1 MTIYNLSKN
10 NYNLVQIKFTTMN
23 TLKIKQLL
31 TVWLVLSL
39 MQTQAQT
46 NKSKVQSAQKES
58 TTVTEKVSNINGGMP
73 NRISMNVTVPK
84 QTQGAT
90 FGEKVKV
97 GQPISENEIK
107 ENASLRGIITGSV
120 TWDLATAK
128 GTINKPAVSSVGNL
142 AGAGGGAAAAS
153 YAATGMVINPNTQGV
168 ISAIFAREAGSGMA
182 SGRRQYQPVFIDG
195 QGNVCTDCLAKVQS
209 NPYFKDNG
217 MAGEMPLEK
226 KGVDDDCDGVEGLTV
241 SLVNEQT
248 GAEVASVKT
257 ASCGDFYFENLPI
270 ATYIVKIGGEFLL
283 KKSYDIAFDKN
294 GTYDIAG
301 ELLSGNN
308 YWAIKLNTGLTENPN
323 GGDKINA
330 GLHAAGGAIG
340 QGASLLGGALPGG
353 AVISA
358 AVSSYSPGDPIPG
371 LDVKLGK
378 NSGDLENTSKTNEKG
393 QFEFSGLSQ
402 GNYTLSSIFHFDID
416 GNIPVNLWLS
426 KKGYDYYKAQSDMSK
441 TSKESPTDE
450 TEENKPKNNENA
462 KEKKG
467 LNAVNVKT
475 NKSDAGAKDTSDEA
489 QRKGW
494 DGTVKGNAGI
504 EIIKDD
510 DFEKT
515 DKSALTTAIINLQD
529 FKNSLA
535 DFEKLI
541 QKDKLQPIT
550 SNQITLQINN
560 VRNRINQLENS
571 LKNIGLLERT
581 APSSHD
587 LETNLNAMDKDFSVL
602 LENIAQLGDQYNS
615 ISNVLKTK
623 HDTAKNSVGNIR

>member
-1 MTIYNLSKN
+1 
-10 NYNLVQIKFTTMN
+10 MN

-31 TVWLVLSL
+31 TVWFVLSL
-39 MQTQAQT
+39 MQTQAQE
-46 NKSKVQSAQKES
+46 NKLKVQSAQKES
-58 TTVTEKVSNINGGMP
+58 TTITEKVNNINGGMP

-90 FGEKVKV
+90 FGEKVNAGLATAKKTTD
-97 GQPISENEIK
+97 K
-107 ENASLRGIITGSV
+107 EANLRGIITGSV

-128 GTINKPAVSSVGNL
+128 DTKNKPAVSSVGNL

-153 YAATGMVINPNTQGV
+153 YAATGMVINPSTQGV

-182 SGRRQYQPVFIDG
+182 TGRRQYQPIFIDG
-195 QGNVCTDCLAKVQS
+195 QENVCTDCLAQVHT
-209 NPYFKDNG
+209 NPYFKNNG
-217 MAGEMPLEK
+217 MAGEMALEK

-241 SLVNEQT
+241 SLLNEQT

-257 ASCGDFYFENLPI
+257 ARCGDFFFENLPK
-270 ATYIVKIGGEFLL
+270 ASYIVKIGGEFLL
-283 KKSYDIAFDKN
+283 KKSYDIALEKN

-308 YWAIKLNTGLTENPN
+308 HWTIKLNTALAENPN
-323 GGDKINA
+323 AGEKVNA
-330 GLHAAGGAIG
+330 GLHAAGGAIS

-378 NSGDLENTSKTNEKG
+378 NSGDQENTSKTNEKG
-393 QFEFSGLSQ
+393 QFEFIGLSQ
-402 GNYTLSSIFHFDID
+402 GNYTLSSTFHFDID
-416 GNIPVNLWLS
+416 GSIPVNLWLS
-426 KKGYDYYKAQSDMSK
+426 KKGYDYYKAQSDMNK
-441 TSKESPTDE
+441 TSEESPTDE
-450 TEENKPKNNENA
+450 TEENKPKNDENA

-467 LNAVNVKT
+467 LNAVNIKT
-475 NKSDAGAKDTSDEA
+475 SKIDTDTKNTSDET

-494 DGTVKGNAGI
+494 DGTVKGGSRI
-504 EIIKDD
+504 ETLEQDGS
-510 DFEKT
+510 EKL

-529 FKNSLA
+529 FKNSFV
-535 DFEKLI
+535 DVEKLM
-541 QKDKLQPIT
+541 QKDKRQSIASSKIT
-550 SNQITLQINN
+550 PQINN
-560 VRNRINQLENS
+560 VRNRISQLENS
-571 LKNIGLLERT
+571 LKNLGLLGKT
-581 APSSHD
+581 TPALND
-587 LETNLNAMDKDFSVL
+587 LDAKLNAMDRDFYAL
-602 LENIAQLGDQYNS
+602 LENIGQMGDQYSS